1 MVSKARV
8 QKTSEIKSQSSELGK
23 VCRQIL
29 AEAASSSFSGDDIF
43 AIHLALEEAFVNAV
57 KHGNKND
64 SNKKVSIDY
73 SITDDKFEITVSDEG
88 QGFHP
93 DGVADPR
100 SDENL
105 CKSTGRGLL
114 LIRSYMD
121 KVEYSQKGNA
131 IFMVKNKTR

>member
-1 MVSKARV
+1 MVSK
-8 QKTSEIKSQSSELGK
+8 SIEIKSQASELES

-29 AEAASSSFSGDDIF
+29 AEAVSSSFSEDDIF

-64 SNKKVSIDY
+64 SNKKIGIDY
-73 SITDDKFEITVSDEG
+73 SISGDKFEITVSDEG
-88 QGFHP
+88 EGFQP
-93 DGVADPR
+93 AGVADPR
-100 SDENL
+100 SDENI

-121 KVEYSQKGNA
+121 KVEYNEQGNA
-131 IFMVKNKTR
+131 ILMVKNKTR